1 MFSVKSI
8 SHVDFPFYCVYSYFL
23 IFVQLWLSFKH
34 ETTAPKVSCRQR
46 SHPIFFFF
54 FEINAD
60 LLQQL
65 LRSSAS
71 TVKVRSASRSCGIVG
86 AAAASKACRGTML
99 RWFWH
104 KVCATSSAAS
114 GAGVN
119 FRHFKQ
125 NRPNRFVFPCR
136 VFLSFDQLDG

>member
-54 FEINAD
+54 LRSTLTCFSNFSD
-60 LLQQL
+60 HLLQQ
-65 LRSSAS
+65 
-71 TVKVRSASRSCGIVG
+71 
-86 AAAASKACRGTML
+86 
-99 RWFWH
+99 
-104 KVCATSSAAS
+104 
-114 GAGVN
+114 
-119 FRHFKQ
+119 
-125 NRPNRFVFPCR
+125 
-136 VFLSFDQLDG
+136 